1 MHIYDPVLDL
11 SGPELNILYNITIGL
26 ESFCKP
32 REINIVWRPTFFDGQ
47 AVIHFSKKNF
57 LYYTYNCPLENLLNL
72 NVLLQEKIDII
83 KQGIIDNMLIPVLC
97 PICGNAIS
105 NCSCINH
112 IDNDRVRVVMDHL
125 YLYDEDQ
132 QKHLINLQRLLDI
145 SYSDDKLNKILISE
159 KMKSHKNNSVNRTT
173 NWIKDKE

>member
-11 SGPELNILYNITIGL
+11 SGPELNILHEITIGL

-47 AVIHFSKKNF
+47 VVIYFSKKNF
-57 LYYTYNCPLENLLNL
+57 VYYTYKCPLENLLNL
-72 NVLLQEKIDII
+72 NVSLQEKIDMI
-83 KQGIIDNMLIPVLC
+83 KQEINDNILTPVLC
-97 PICGNAIS
+97 PICGNAIA

-112 IDNDRVRVVMDHL
+112 INNDLARVVMDHL
-125 YLYDEDQ
+125 YLYNEEQ

-145 SYSDDKLNKILISE
+145 LYTDDKLNEILISE
-159 KMKSHKNNSVNRTT
+159 KIKNHKNNSVNRTT
-173 NWIKDKE
+173 N